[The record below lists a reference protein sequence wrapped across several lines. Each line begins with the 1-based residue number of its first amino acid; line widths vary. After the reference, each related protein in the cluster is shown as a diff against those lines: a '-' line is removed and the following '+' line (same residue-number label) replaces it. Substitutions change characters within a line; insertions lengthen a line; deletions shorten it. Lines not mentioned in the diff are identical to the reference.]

1 MKTKKL
7 YMNAQMKTVLCW
19 LPPTGTFLLQTML
32 QLIVGHMKSTLT
44 DFSLIAIALLQ
55 GICQALQK
63 TALSCTQCTDD
74 SEARVWIFCL
84 VFWAFFYNNLVCDV
98 YLQVNSTT
106 LPWDKGFY
114 IEMLFSVIY
123 FNQQRLVEVCWFVW
137 LQSKLKAHFGSSD
150 EGKGIE
156 KPTSITSLL
165 YFL

>member
-1 MKTKKL
+1 
-7 YMNAQMKTVLCW
+7 MKTVLCW

-98 YLQVNSTT
+98 YLQGTLQVFICNSTLQLFHETRGFT
-106 LPWDKGFY
+106 LKCYFQ
-114 IEMLFSVIY
+114 LFI
-123 FNQQRLVEVCWFVW
+123 LT
-137 LQSKLKAHFGSSD
+137 SKD
-150 EGKGIE
+150 
-156 KPTSITSLL
+156 
-165 YFL
+165 

>member
-1 MKTKKL
+1 
-7 YMNAQMKTVLCW
+7 MKTVLCW

-74 SEARVWIFCL
+74 SEAWVWL
-84 VFWAFFYNNLVCDV
+84 FFFGFRFFFFTIIWSVM
-98 YLQVNSTT
+98 
-106 LPWDKGFY
+106 FY

-137 LQSKLKAHFGSSD
+137 LQLKAHFGSSD

-156 KPTSITSLL
+156 KPTSIQ
-165 YFL
+165 YFIIILFIIYYYCNVIY

>member
-1 MKTKKL
+1 
-7 YMNAQMKTVLCW
+7 MKTVLCW

-74 SEARVWIFCL
+74 SEAWVWL
-84 VFWAFFYNNLVCDV
+84 FFFGFRFFFFTIIWSVM
-98 YLQVNSTT
+98 
-106 LPWDKGFY
+106 FY

-150 EGKGIE
+150 KGKGIE
-156 KPTSITSLL
+156 KPTSIQ
-165 YFL
+165 YFIIILFIIYYYCNVIY